1 MLNQENQS
9 MKKRKT
15 VWRLL
20 AKALGEKASKCN
32 KEADRVAL
40 IRLLM
45 FLSILVT
52 NCFIVANA
60 IRHWNDET
68 VINVEVFVDEANI
81 PSHLSSS
88 EKERLL
94 TSNSRRFPYD

>member
-1 MLNQENQS
+1 
-9 MKKRKT
+9 MKKNKT

-20 AKALGEKASKCN
+20 AKALGEKASKCD
-32 KEADRVAL
+32 KEADKVAL

-45 FLSILVT
+45 FLSILIT

-68 VINVEVFVDEANI
+68 KIEVFVQT
-81 PSHLSSS
+81 SSS
-88 EKERLL
+88 PDYQTAPMKV
-94 TSNSRRFPYD
+94 SNRTLEFE

>member
-1 MLNQENQS
+1 
-9 MKKRKT
+9 MKKKKS

-20 AKALGEKASKCN
+20 AKALGEKASKCD

-40 IRLLM
+40 IRLVM
-45 FLSILVT
+45 FLSIFIT

-68 VINVEVFVDEANI
+68 EIYLIIEKDQ
-81 PSHLSSS
+81 LQS
-88 EKERLL
+88 EQQLKLL
-94 TSNSRRFPYD
+94 TSKVF